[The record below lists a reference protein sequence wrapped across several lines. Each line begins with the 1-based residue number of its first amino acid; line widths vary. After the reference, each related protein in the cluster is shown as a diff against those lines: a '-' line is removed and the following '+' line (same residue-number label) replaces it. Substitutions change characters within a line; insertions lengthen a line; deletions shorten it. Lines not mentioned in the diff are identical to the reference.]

1 MMAAPDFAPELK
13 AVPQPAATAD
23 HYNNTKNHT
32 VIMIK
37 FTSACFL
44 AAAALFSVSAPA
56 ADQLYASLNIPAQG
70 TAAAG
75 GSTGTGSSTTDAR
88 REAYQTAKK
97 AVKQGDTATARHLMQ
112 GILKD
117 YPLTVWLDYY
127 LLAEEPAVSKFPAV
141 MEFIN
146 SGRQHE
152 LADLLR
158 SKYIEYLAGQHEFA
172 KVYQLYGGE
181 RPYSSAYEKLSA
193 KQKGE
198 QCRFHEAAWRSGHG
212 SDEAVAF
219 ANQLYLDLNSRPAAC
234 SGLIALYDSKGYLTD
249 RLRLE
254 RFERAYVSR
263 ADKSGLVKSLASE
276 LSYSPY
282 AAKVKAQMYFY
293 SDPAKIFEETL
304 HTDADR
310 RIAALAFCRYA
321 NFNPN
326 DAAARLDEFIAWAQ
340 PTEAEMV
347 GIYKIIALRFLE
359 RDRPLTAITWV
370 DQHLPALAW
379 SPYIKEQRLRRAVW
393 FSQWDIVY
401 QLLDHVDHETAAEI
415 NWRYW
420 KGRSARE
427 IGREEE
433 GRRILTEVAADRS
446 FFGFLAAQEL
456 GLKAAYNQ
464 LSIDP
469 SLSWPAGLH
478 GDPAVTRFFELY
490 AMDDANSIYEWREIA
505 KYSSEDTALLMAEWA
520 LRNGNSRLAIDSV
533 VSARRWD
540 ALAYRFPIV
549 YKDIYQRNAREQNV
563 SLSLLY
569 GVSRQ
574 ESMLNP
580 VIRSPAGAVG
590 LMQLMPDTARLVSR
604 QRSWSYSGTGSLT
617 NPEVNVRLGSAYL
630 RDMLDRFHNNRILAA
645 AAYNAGPG
653 RIPRWES
660 KDGLKRDAAMY
671 IENIPFLETRKYV
684 QNVLLYDAIY
694 NKLLTGREKLLL
706 SPQELNF
713 AY

>member
-1 MMAAPDFAPELK
+1 
-13 AVPQPAATAD
+13 
-23 HYNNTKNHT
+23 
-32 VIMIK
+32 MIK
-37 FTSACFL
+37 FASACFL
-44 AAAALFSVSAPA
+44 AAAAFFSASVMA
-56 ADQLYASLNIPAQG
+56 ANQLYASRSIPASG
-70 TAAAG
+70 TAAAAAED
-75 GSTGTGSSTTDAR
+75 SVSVTDIR
-88 REAYQTAKK
+88 REAYRTARL
-97 AVKQGDTATARHLMQ
+97 AIRQGDTDQARQLMQ

-127 LLAEEPAVSKFPAV
+127 LLSDTPAVDKFPAV
-141 MEFIN
+141 LEFIN

-152 LADLLR
+152 LGELLR
-158 SKYIEYLAGQHEFA
+158 SKYIEYLSGEGEFDL
-172 KVYQLYGGE
+172 VYQLYGGQ
-181 RPYSSAYEKLSA
+181 RPYSSAYDKLSA
-193 KQKGE
+193 KQKAA
-198 QCRFHEAAWRSGHG
+198 QCRFYEAAWRSGHG
-212 SDEAVAF
+212 SAESVAF
-219 ANQLYLDLNSRPAAC
+219 ANQLYLDLNTRPAAC
-234 SGLIALYDSKGYLTD
+234 TGLIALYDSTGYLSE
-249 RLRLE
+249 RLKLE

-263 ADKSGLVKSLASE
+263 ADKSGLLQSLTAELASG
-276 LSYSPY
+276 PY
-282 AAKVKAQMYFY
+282 AERVRAQMYFY
-293 SDPAKIFEETL
+293 QDPEKIFAEEL
-304 HTDADR
+304 HTAADR
-310 RIAALAFCRYA
+310 RVAVLAFCRYA

-326 DAAARLDEFIAWAQ
+326 DAVTRLDDFMAWAQ
-340 PTEAEMV
+340 PSEAEMV

-359 RDRPLTAITWV
+359 RGRPLSSVTWV
-370 DQHLPALAW
+370 DQHLPAAGW
-379 SPYIKEQRLRRAVW
+379 SPYIREQRLRRAVW
-393 FSQWDIVY
+393 FAQWDIVY
-401 QLLDHVDHETAAEI
+401 QLLDHVDQETASEI

-420 KGRSARE
+420 KGRSALE
-427 IGREEE
+427 LGRQEE

-464 LSIDP
+464 QILDP
-469 SLSWPAGLH
+469 SLSWPSGLH

-490 AMDDANSIYEWREIA
+490 AMDDANYIHEWREIA
-505 KYSSEDTALLMAEWA
+505 KYSAEDTALLMAEWA

-533 VSARRWD
+533 VSSRRWD

-549 YKDIYQRNAREQNV
+549 YKDIYQRNASELNV

-590 LMQLMPDTARLVSR
+590 LMQLMPATARLVSK
-604 QRSWSYSGTGSLT
+604 QRSWSYAGTGSLT
-617 NPEVNVRLGSAYL
+617 NPEVNVRLGTAYL

-671 IENIPFLETRKYV
+671 VENIPFLETRKYV

-694 NKLLTGREKLLL
+694 NKLLTGRETQLLT
-706 SPQELNF
+706 QAELDF